1 MSAQSID
8 IGLGPMPAGCK
19 REGRM
24 IVCEELVEPKGSE
37 VIEEWSKTDVFLGHL
52 YLVVIAAILSFAL
65 TQMIKPFI
73 SKKWKEHED
82 VLIRGFAIV
91 VGGLIAYTLSDPFE
105 MIDVYLGASAGVLN
119 AFVIKMFK
127 LKVKKSLGVED
138 SEV

>member
-19 REGRM
+19 REGRE
-24 IVCEELVEPKGSE
+24 IVCEELVEPKDF
-37 VIEEWSKTDVFLGHL
+37 EEWTKTDVFLGHL

-65 TQMIKPFI
+65 TQIVKPFI

-82 VLIRGFAIV
+82 VLIRGFAII

-105 MIDVYLGASAGVLN
+105 IIDVYLGASAGVLN

>member
-1 MSAQSID
+1 MSAKSID

-19 REGRM
+19 REGRE
-24 IVCEELVEPKGSE
+24 IVCEELVEPKDF
-37 VIEEWSKTDVFLGHL
+37 EEWSKTDVFLGHL

-65 TQMIKPFI
+65 TQIVKPFI

-82 VLIRGFAIV
+82 ALIRGFAII
-91 VGGLIAYTLSDPFE
+91 VGGLIVYTLSDPFQI
-105 MIDVYLGASAGVLN
+105 IDVYLGASAGVLN

-138 SEV
+138 SKI

>member
-1 MSAQSID
+1 MSAKSID

-19 REGRM
+19 REGRK
-24 IVCEELVEPKGSE
+24 IVCEELVEPKDF
-37 VIEEWSKTDVFLGHL
+37 EEWSKTDVFLGHL

-91 VGGLIAYTLSDPFE
+91 VGGLIAYTLSDPFQI
-105 MIDVYLGASAGVLN
+105 IDVYLGASAGVLN

-138 SEV
+138 SEI

>member
-1 MSAQSID
+1 MSSKSID

-24 IVCEELVEPKGSE
+24 IVCEELVEPKDF
-37 VIEEWSKTDVFLGHL
+37 EEWSKTDIFLGHL

-82 VLIRGFAIV
+82 VLIRGFAII
-91 VGGLIAYTLSDPFE
+91 VGGLIAYTLSDPFA

>member
-24 IVCEELVEPKGSE
+24 IVCEELVEPKDF
-37 VIEEWSKTDVFLGHL
+37 EEWTKTDVFLGHL

-65 TQMIKPFI
+65 TQIVKPFI

-82 VLIRGFAIV
+82 VLIRGFAII

-105 MIDVYLGASAGVLN
+105 IIDVYLGASAGVLN

>member
-1 MSAQSID
+1 MSNKSID
-8 IGLGPMPAGCK
+8 IGLGPMPSGCK
-19 REGRM
+19 REGRE
-24 IVCEELVEPKGSE
+24 IVCEELVEPKGVE
-37 VIEEWSKTDVFLGHL
+37 GIEEWSKTDVFLGHI

-65 TQMIKPFI
+65 TQVIKPFI

-82 VLIRGFAIV
+82 ALIRLFAIA

-119 AFVIKMFK
+119 AFVIKVFK